1 MTETET
7 DSPGPR
13 SIRQRR
19 ILDLAAENPNA
30 SFADL
35 AERVPSAT
43 PELAERVLNEYGDP
57 GDGASDDP
65 PSSDPAEGQPAEE
78 SPESEEPTVDTD
90 PEGEASVDG
99 PVDDEPPE
107 GEASVDEPVDD
118 EPPEDD
124 AEPESSGETPEPT
137 GPDSATPPPDEFDID
152 ALSRQERETLLAI
165 RADPSATQREI
176 AEVLGV
182 SRATV
187 SNRIRGIDGLEWDD
201 RQGFVRNVFDELD
214 DAELSG
220 EHTGDGLPGASPAG
234 PAADASPS
242 ADERGLIT
250 DGTSSAVSSRGTDT
264 DDRSQPTVGGSASA
278 DAILDRLNEVS
289 ERVAAVEDRL
299 DEVADASGTSGGS
312 STPESVFEDP
322 ELVHKIVRACVTDD
336 AVSEEEELRI
346 IRELVT

>member
-1 MTETET
+1 MIETET
-7 DSPGPR
+7 SSSGPK

-19 ILDLAAENPNA
+19 VLDLAAENPNA

-35 AERVPSAT
+35 AERVPSVT
-43 PELAERVLNEYGDP
+43 PELVERVLNEYGDP

-65 PSSDPAEGQPAEE
+65 SSSDPAEGQPAEE
-78 SPESEEPTVDTD
+78 SPEPAGPAVDTD
-90 PEGEASVDG
+90 PEGEASVD
-99 PVDDEPPE
+99 
-107 GEASVDEPVDD
+107 EPV
-118 EPPEDD
+118 EQELPEDD

-176 AEVLGV
+176 ADVLGV

-187 SNRIRGIDGLEWDD
+187 SNRIRGIDGLDWGD
-201 RQGFVRNVFDELD
+201 RQGFVRNVSDELD

-220 EHTGDGLPGASPAG
+220 EYTLERLHGGST
-234 PAADASPS
+234 AADASPS

-250 DGTSSAVSSRGTDT
+250 DGTSSAVSNPGTDT
-264 DDRSQPTVGGSASA
+264 DDRSQPTVGDSVST
-278 DAILDRLNEVS
+278 DAVLDRLDEVA
-289 ERVAAVEDRL
+289 ERVTAVEDRL
-299 DEVADASGTSGGS
+299 DEVADASEASGGS